1 MSISPK
7 SISSSY
13 MTSDHISV
21 QSSSLTFLF
30 ALIEFWIMKIFLVR
44 HGETDYGKKHI
55 TTGHIDIPLNETGKK
70 EAQATANFL
79 KGRNIVKIFS
89 SSLSRASETA
99 KIIASELNLP
109 IVEYDELMEH
119 TSGKLDGVP
128 LKVFFDKLKSVG
140 DFEKM
145 VLQAGGEPWNVFSE
159 RVWNKF
165 LDIAKENKDE
175 GDIVVVTHGGVTR
188 TIISEIFGSPFLKAL
203 SQGNCCINVINF
215 DKEKEAMFRVE
226 LVNYTYHIN

>member
-1 MSISPK
+1 
-7 SISSSY
+7 
-13 MTSDHISV
+13 
-21 QSSSLTFLF
+21 
-30 ALIEFWIMKIFLVR
+30 MKIFLVR

-70 EAQATANFL
+70 EAQATAKFL

-89 SSLSRASETA
+89 SSLSRTSETA

-109 IVEYDELMEH
+109 IVVYDELMEH

-145 VLQAGGEPWNVFSE
+145 VIQSGGEPWNVFTE

-165 LDIAKENKDE
+165 LDILNENEDD
-175 GDIVVVTHGGVTR
+175 GNILIVTHGGVTR
-188 TIISEIFGSPFLKAL
+188 TIISEIFGSSYLKVL
-203 SQGNCCINVINF
+203 SQGNCCINVISY
-215 DKEKEAMFRVE
+215 DKEEENKFRVE
-226 LVNYTYHIN
+226 LVNYTYHKN